1 MTEHLMIGVE
11 QHVGRI
17 TLNRPE
23 ALNALSFSMIKK
35 VQAQLDLWATDD
47 TIHAVVVDA
56 VPGRAFCA
64 GGDVRALYELGRH
77 APDDAISFF
86 WHEYRLNDTLH
97 HYKKPYVVL
106 MNGITMG
113 GGVGL
118 ALHGDYALATQA
130 FLFAMPETAIGFI
143 PDVGASYLL
152 SRCPSHV
159 GMYLGLTGARI
170 KAAEAYHLG
179 LVYDVIDQKECS
191 SVLSDLM
198 TTDLSVHPHEKVK
211 AILARYARRL
221 EETEECLPY
230 SKINSCFNQ
239 SSMLGIM
246 QALEQDASPW
256 ALDTYQTLRKKSPL
270 SLCVTHALLRRAT
283 TKTIRACLSLEFGV
297 AFHCLQHHDF
307 YEGVRALLID
317 KDNTP
322 RWEPA
327 TIEDVSDEMVARFF
341 EQSPVLFA

>member
-1 MTEHLMIGVE
+1 MTEHLMIRVE
-11 QHVGRI
+11 HHLGRI

-23 ALNALSFSMIKK
+23 ALNALSFSMIKTL
-35 VQAQLDLWATDD
+35 QTQLDLWATDD
-47 TIHAVVVDA
+47 TIHAVVIDA

-77 APDDAISFF
+77 APEEALSFF
-86 WHEYRLNDTLH
+86 WHEYRLNDSLH

-118 ALHGDYALATQA
+118 SLHGDYTLAAEA

-143 PDVGASYLL
+143 PDVGSSYLL

-170 KAAEAYHLG
+170 KAAEAYRLG
-179 LVYDVIDQKECS
+179 LVHAVVEQEACS
-191 SVLSDLM
+191 SLVNDLT

-211 AILARYARRL
+211 AIVARYARGL
-221 EETEECLPY
+221 NETEERLPY
-230 SKINSCFNQ
+230 SKINACFNQ
-239 SSMLGIM
+239 PSMLGIM
-246 QALEQDASPW
+246 EALEQEGSSW

-270 SLCVTHALLRRAT
+270 SLCVTHALLREAT
-283 TKTIRACLSLEFGV
+283 TKTIRACLNLEYGV
-297 AFHCLQHHDF
+297 AFHCIQHHDF

-327 TIEDVSDEMVARFF
+327 TIEDVSDEMVACFF
-341 EQSPVLFA
+341 QASPVLFA